1 MQKWIDSLIMNKNKS
16 KKGFKTMFKNI
27 NLKRLNLEE
36 LRILLTSIDDYVATN
51 SDKGSISDDVEN
63 SLREFGDKICEVIQ
77 EKEL

>member
-1 MQKWIDSLIMNKNKS
+1 
-16 KKGFKTMFKNI
+16 MFEKI

-63 SLREFGDKICEVIQ
+63 SLREFGDKICEEIQ
-77 EKEL
+77 NKDH

>member
-1 MQKWIDSLIMNKNKS
+1 
-16 KKGFKTMFKNI
+16 MFEKI

-63 SLREFGDKICEVIQ
+63 SLREFGDKICEEIQ
-77 EKEL
+77 NKDHYIY

>member
-1 MQKWIDSLIMNKNKS
+1 MNNNKS